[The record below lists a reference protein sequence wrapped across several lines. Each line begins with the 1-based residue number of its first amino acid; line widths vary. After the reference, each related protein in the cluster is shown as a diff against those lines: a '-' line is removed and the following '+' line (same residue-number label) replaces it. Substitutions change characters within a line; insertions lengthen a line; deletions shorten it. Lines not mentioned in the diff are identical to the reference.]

1 MTKTSARAFGQTIAF
16 GRAWAFFVALKTML
30 WIAASPL
37 PAEPAAPAP
46 AEPAVAQTAVAQWPV
61 RTLRLLVLVDGS
73 YVKAYPASKPRL
85 ERITRRA
92 SDELERRLGLR
103 LAVTEFLPWIYTGKL
118 TSGRQAW
125 QLLARTPL
133 ASADL
138 VVGYTA
144 ATLPQPGPAGRLELG
159 NASAFGRQVLVS
171 DVGGDEALAARVL
184 IHELGHVFGAFH
196 VTDPKCVMQ
205 PAANAVPN
213 EWQFSPHVKEIW
225 RQSLVRFDPRRGV
238 ESVPSDHLARISRLF
253 IEHHRADESLGDN
266 PVAQGYAYQ
275 AILALAANRR
285 PRARQMAQTALGYA
299 AENVAAVQVLGE
311 AALRDEDWLAAV
323 QWFERADALA
333 PHNAE
338 ILVGLAQGRWRL
350 GRLATARVAAN
361 QAQAAAPN
369 SPATLLVA
377 AHCARLAGDTH
388 AHIELRKKLVTTS
401 PRLAKRLDDLTAAW
415 RADRYEALVKCRS
428 AAEAAAQQFYRNSV
442 GMRFA
447 KIPSLPEAQSQ
458 GAEYWLS
465 VTEVTHDEYRKV
477 MQRRSPGRYVGRGG
491 TGPVE
496 QVSWN
501 EAVEF
506 CRRLSDLNAEQT
518 AGAQYRLPTEAEWQ
532 WACRAETTSREYFGD
547 NPAWLADYAWLT
559 DGTHPVGVK
568 APNPWGLCDM
578 LGNVGEWCHDWYAP
592 LSGGAAFGLATNL
605 RGPGQG
611 TRRVVRGGASD
622 SSDGVP
628 RGTTRES
635 APPDSRSPQIGF
647 RVVLELAAK

>member
-1 MTKTSARAFGQTIAF
+1 MLQTSARAFGQTKPF
-16 GRAWAFFVALKTML
+16 GRARAFFVALMTSL
-30 WIAASPL
+30 WFTANPL
-37 PAEPAAPAP
+37 SAEPVAPAP
-46 AEPAVAQTAVAQWPV
+46 VKPAVAPAAAAQKPV

-73 YVKAYPASKPRL
+73 YVKAYPAWKPRL
-85 ERITRRA
+85 GRIIRRA

-103 LAVTEFLPWIYTGKL
+103 LAVTEYLPWVYTGKL

-125 QLLARTPL
+125 QHLARTPL
-133 ASADL
+133 VSADL

-159 NASAFGRQVLVS
+159 NASAFGRQALVA

-196 VTDPKCVMQ
+196 VADPQCVMQ

-213 EWQFSPHVKEIW
+213 EWQFAPQVEEIW

-238 ESVPSDHLARISRLF
+238 ESVPSDHLARISQLF

-266 PVAQGYAYQ
+266 PVAQGFAYQ

-285 PRARQMAQTALGYA
+285 PRARQMAQTALNYA

-323 QWFERADALA
+323 QWLERADALA

-350 GRLATARVAAN
+350 GRLATASEAAN
-361 QAQAAAPN
+361 QAQEAAPN

-377 AHCARLAGDTH
+377 AHCARLAGDAH
-388 AHIELRKKLVTTS
+388 AHVELRKKLVTTS
-401 PRLAKRLDDLTAAW
+401 PRLAKRLDDLTAVW
-415 RADRYEALVKCRS
+415 SEDRYAALVKCRS
-428 AAEAAAQQFYRNSV
+428 AAETVAQQFYRNSI

-447 KIPSLPEAQSQ
+447 KIPSRPDTPSQ
-458 GAEYWLS
+458 GAEYWLG

-477 MQRRSPGRYVGRGG
+477 MQRRSPGRYAGRGG
-491 TGPVE
+491 NCPVE
-496 QVSWN
+496 QVSWT

-506 CRRLSDLNAEQT
+506 CRRLTDLDAERT
-518 AGAQYRLPTEAEWQ
+518 AGARYRLPSEAEWQ
-532 WACRAETTSREYFGD
+532 WACRAKTATREFFGD

-578 LGNVGEWCHDWYAP
+578 LGNVAEWCHDWYAP
-592 LSGGAAFGLATNL
+592 LSAGAAVGAATNA
-605 RGPGQG
+605 RGPAQG
-611 TRRVVRGGASD
+611 SRRVVRGGASD
-622 SSDGVP
+622 ASDGVP

-635 APPDSRSPQIGF
+635 APPDARSAQIGF
-647 RVVLELAAK
+647 RVVLELAAE